1 MFVNKEGME
10 KMFSTGWLTFL
21 QCFTFNNDK
30 EETSKSSLYTQV
42 DRQDSLGFIRAH
54 YKALSSL
61 V

>member
-10 KMFSTGWLTFL
+10 KLFSTGLLTFL
-21 QCFTFNNDK
+21 QCFTFNKDEK
-30 EETSKSSLYTQV
+30 ETSKSSLYTQV
-42 DRQDSLGFIRAH
+42 NGEDTLSSIRAH